1 MFLRGAEGA
10 SLEALAARVD
20 LVVTLGV
27 RVDWVGL
34 AVRSVAA
41 GTVMEVTLEEAQA
54 TVTAVG
60 VGSAAAEL
68 AAAGT
73 AAVERAAVGTE
84 VMTAV
89 VEARVG
95 HLQEDKEVC
104 TAAATGEVEMVEE
117 AMEVEE
123 MVVATAASK
132 GVGWAAA
139 TVAVMAAVGL
149 VRYLEGTVAVPVASK
164 AVEWMGVVAAIAAVA
179 AVAAVQEVVERTRP
193 SRLQAST
200 IDTQSTSQTI
210 GSEKEQNDR
219 TGRARSNVYLQIAG
233 FDLYNQSQP
242 RRPQTWHLHSHH
254 LCERRTARLVLPV
267 SV

>member
-117 AMEVEE
+117 AM
-123 MVVATAASK
+123 A
-132 GVGWAAA
+132 
-139 TVAVMAAVGL
+139 
-149 VRYLEGTVAVPVASK
+149 
-164 AVEWMGVVAAIAAVA
+164 VVAAMVAGGLREVLGVAGGREEVA
-179 AVAAVQEVVERTRP
+179 A
-193 SRLQAST
+193 L
-200 IDTQSTSQTI
+200 
-210 GSEKEQNDR
+210 
-219 TGRARSNVYLQIAG
+219 L
-233 FDLYNQSQP
+233 
-242 RRPQTWHLHSHH
+242 
-254 LCERRTARLVLPV
+254 
-267 SV
+267 

>member
-1 MFLRGAEGA
+1 M
-10 SLEALAARVD
+10 
-20 LVVTLGV
+20 
-27 RVDWVGL
+27 
-34 AVRSVAA
+34 AVS
-41 GTVMEVTLEEAQA
+41 MEVGQM
-54 TVTAVG
+54 VAVEK
-60 VGSAAAEL
+60 AAE
-68 AAAGT
+68 
-73 AAVERAAVGTE
+73 E
-84 VMTAV
+84 
-89 VEARVG
+89 
-95 HLQEDKEVC
+95 
-104 TAAATGEVEMVEE
+104 
-117 AMEVEE
+117 
-123 MVVATAASK
+123 
-132 GVGWAAA
+132 
-139 TVAVMAAVGL
+139 L